1 MGRPLLIVAL
11 VALLMATGVAGAAT
25 DRETRLPMGSTAPVD
40 VSPLEQVVVVRGD
53 RRTVVADPDRVVELA
68 KELSRRSFGPATAKY
83 RELGTVSNL
92 LTFNRL
98 NALPTRNFQAG
109 SFAGAEA
116 ISGEAL
122 NDARRVRPVSSASAC

>member
-53 RRTVVADPDRVVELA
+53 HLWKISERHLDATAPGSRVTPYWLEVIDVNRPNLRSGDPDLIFPGEVI
-68 KELSRRSFGPATAKY
+68 
-83 RELGTVSNL
+83 
-92 LTFNRL
+92 
-98 NALPTRNFQAG
+98 ALPA
-109 SFAGAEA
+109 
-116 ISGEAL
+116 
-122 NDARRVRPVSSASAC
+122 VSELP